1 AVSGNHDVAV
11 LPRLAAVVPGVKLLG
26 QGGVWEVVTL
36 TDATT
41 TVHVAGW
48 SYPSAV
54 VTSSPVPHLVG
65 AMAGLPE
72 ARVIGLLHCDRDQP
86 GSRYAPVTSS
96 ELGAAPVAVGLLGR
110 VQRRDLG
117 VPAGSGG
124 GGWVRGGQLGG
135 CLGSLSP
142 GDPGEEGPRGAWL
155 VEITADAVGASHVPL
170 AGLRY
175 ETLVLDVG
183 GLDDPAVLGPLVV
196 SSVSEFV
203 TGLIAEVPAT
213 AVALRALGVRLRL
226 VGRSPV
232 RAELAVRLVHDDPRE
247 AVIHVGGVAAFIHDV
262 RLEALPV
269 IDLS

>member
-1 AVSGNHDVAV
+1 
-11 LPRLAAVVPGVKLLG
+11 
-26 QGGVWEVVTL
+26 
-36 TDATT
+36 
-41 TVHVAGW
+41 
-48 SYPSAV
+48 
-54 VTSSPVPHLVG
+54 
-65 AMAGLPE
+65 
-72 ARVIGLLHCDRDQP
+72 
-86 GSRYAPVTSS
+86 PVTSS
-96 ELGAAPVAVGLLGR
+96 ELAAAPVAVWLLGH
-110 VQRRDLG
+110 VHKPDLG

-135 CLGSLSP
+135 YLGSLSP

-170 AGLRY
+170 VGLRY

-183 GLDDPAVLGPLVV
+183 GLDDPAALGPLVV

-262 RLEALPV
+262 RLEALPA
-269 IDLS
+269 IDLSAVAAGRDPLALAARKLLLLGEPTNPATAALIAAARAHLAGVAGGKYYTALADLDLSDAAVTERLRVAALALIDGMDQ